1 MCCNCKA
8 PPRASQCT
16 ICTREPPL
24 RELRTGTRT
33 CTRMH
38 KKFVVSLA
46 VNGAQ
51 AVDSCRSPRRTE
63 LRVRRMLSH
72 VAGLRPLARPPFSC
86 FLACCRSC
94 SEQRTPYLCDRY
106 FLWTAGHLFVFFI
119 RSFGNLLSRML
130 FASVRTVTRP
140 GLGPFHTD
148 AYIFLGAVR
157 LHSTV
162 QGIPFVFKH
171 GCRWRP
177 AFSLLAPGFLGAG
190 LECGCRTSFCFLG
203 G

>member
-1 MCCNCKA
+1 MSLTLFFYFLLKN
-8 PPRASQCT
+8 
-16 ICTREPPL
+16 
-24 RELRTGTRT
+24 
-33 CTRMH
+33 
-38 KKFVVSLA
+38 VSLA
-46 VNGAQ
+46 ANGAQ

-63 LRVRRMLSH
+63 LWAWRMLLH
-72 VAGLRPLARPPFSC
+72 AARLRPPAGPPFSC

-119 RSFGNLLSRML
+119 RSFGNVLSRML
-130 FASVRTVTRP
+130 FAFVRTVTRP

-157 LHSTV
+157 LLSTV
-162 QGIPFVFKH
+162 QGISFVFNH

-177 AFSLLAPGFLGAG
+177 AFLPFGTWLSWCWVGGWVPNF
-190 LECGCRTSFCFLG
+190 FCFLG